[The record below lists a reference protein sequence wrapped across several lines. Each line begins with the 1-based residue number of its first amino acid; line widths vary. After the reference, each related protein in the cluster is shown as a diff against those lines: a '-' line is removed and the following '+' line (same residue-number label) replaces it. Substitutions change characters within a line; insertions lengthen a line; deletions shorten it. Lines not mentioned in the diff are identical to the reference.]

1 MQRAKEKER
10 REDDASASAALIP
23 ANKNAVDDRP
33 EPAIF
38 AKNRALINL
47 PKFRKKE
54 DAAAEVP
61 FNGLGR
67 ISFGGANPEVELA
80 HEKLKE
86 RRRQL
91 KALKQA
97 RASNDADV
105 ADDEMAAAAFA
116 AKKSKKKRTAGSDF
130 GFVKPPALDSK
141 KQKKGQH

>member
-47 PKFRKKE
+47 PKIRKKE

-61 FNGLGR
+61 FNG
-67 ISFGGANPEVELA
+67 
-80 HEKLKE
+80 
-86 RRRQL
+86 
-91 KALKQA
+91 
-97 RASNDADV
+97 
-105 ADDEMAAAAFA
+105 
-116 AKKSKKKRTAGSDF
+116 
-130 GFVKPPALDSK
+130 
-141 KQKKGQH
+141 